1 MDKKDIINWTLIII
15 GWLIAIIQS
24 YRVRKIDKENK
35 LADRRFS
42 AYSEFLKK
50 MDEISGEMNKIPQKM
65 MSEMTINFL
74 SSLLNKDEDPNK
86 ALITYNEKLVS
97 FLSDSLK
104 PMSIVKSELS
114 SLRLV
119 ASDEMVACIDK
130 MQTLSDDLY
139 NDFSSCISSVNPNN
153 TESFQNLKSMGQNQR
168 LQEFTKLYTEMTDR
182 MRKEIQIS

>member
-1 MDKKDIINWTLIII
+1 MDKKDYIDWFIII
-15 GWLIAIIQS
+15 AGWIFAAVQS
-24 YRVRKIDKENK
+24 YRLRQLEKKNR
-35 LADRRFS
+35 LADRRLS
-42 AYSEFLKK
+42 AYSDFLKK

-65 MSEMTINFL
+65 MSEMSINLL

-104 PMSIVKSELS
+104 PVSIVKSELS

-119 ASDEMVACIDK
+119 ASDEMVACMDK
-130 MQTLSDDLY
+130 MLILSDDLY

-168 LQEFTKLYTEMTDR
+168 LKEFTELYAEMTDR
-182 MRKEIQIS
+182 MRKEIQLS